1 MNQESILPRMSISN
15 QDAIIGSILSLS
27 NLNYIVALIGE
38 PGSGK
43 TVTVLDFCSKCPIQ
57 AFYYRC
63 PDNLSMKSLLIQ
75 IDKCVDINVTDKD
88 SSDTLQRLIESHLY
102 TNPNYYFIFDEAE
115 NLCSGNAKKLD
126 VIRQIW
132 DATGIKI
139 ILVGTHELLDRITGI
154 KRRNP
159 FLTNHQSQ
167 IARRIRKEEFKVV
180 QEREINDYLLNL
192 ELNYAVRFD
201 SQVKAKLISICRDQ
215 RNGGLASFIQ
225 ILSTLFELY
234 RPEWV
239 DISIQLNEKSNRTL
253 HDFYPVQNFGMDRPA
268 PVPKQAKPPIDIS
281 QLDIIEIQ
289 MNNLKQAINRRAQ
302 F

>member
-1 MNQESILPRMSISN
+1 MNSESILPRMSIGN

-43 TVTVLDFCSKCPIQ
+43 TVTVLDFCSRCPMQ

-63 PDNLSMKSLLIQ
+63 PGNLSMKSMLAQ
-75 IDKCVDINVTDKD
+75 IARSIGIGATEKD
-88 SSDTLQRLIESHLY
+88 SSDTLQRLIEAQLHTYS
-102 TNPNYYFIFDEAE
+102 NYYFVFDEAE

-126 VIRQIW
+126 VLRQIW
-132 DATGIKI
+132 DATGIKL
-139 ILVGTHELLDRITGI
+139 ILVGTYELIDRITGI

-167 IARRIRKEEFKVV
+167 IARRIRKEEFKVI
-180 QEREINDYLLNL
+180 QEREINDYLLFL

-201 SQVKAKLISICRDQ
+201 SPVKAKLISVCRDQ
-215 RNGGLASFIQ
+215 RNGGLASLIQ
-225 ILSTLFELY
+225 TLETIFQLY
-234 RPEWV
+234 RPEWIN
-239 DISIQLNEKSNRTL
+239 ISTQLNEKNNRVL
-253 HDFYPVQNFGMDRPA
+253 HDFYTAQTFGTERPITA
-268 PVPKQAKPPIDIS
+268 PKEEKQQIDIS
-281 QLDIIEIQ
+281 ELDVIEIK
-289 MNNLKQAINRRAQ
+289 MGELKQAINRRAQ